1 LGDDLL
7 HQVLGPI
14 PDAGELVRITSRLL
28 AAVVLGAVV
37 GIQREIESKPAGL
50 RTHILVTLAAA
61 IFVMV
66 PLEAGMLL
74 GDLSRV
80 IQGVATG
87 IGFIGA
93 GAILKL
99 HQDREIHGLTT
110 AATLWMATAI
120 GIAIGLGH
128 VLVAAL
134 SVVLTWVV
142 LHAMVRVDGW
152 IAQSHTHGRRVKGAP
167 GTRATQRP
175 PR

>member
-1 LGDDLL
+1 MNELVNVL
-7 HQVLGPI
+7 LGPV
-14 PDAGELVRITSRLL
+14 PDGEQLVRISARLL

-37 GIQREIESKPAGL
+37 GVQRELESKPAGL
-50 RTHILVTLAAA
+50 RTHVLVTLAAA
-61 IFVMV
+61 IFVIV
-66 PLEAGMLL
+66 PLEVGMPI

-99 HQDREIHGLTT
+99 YQDREIHGLTT

-120 GIAIGLGH
+120 GIAVGLGY

-134 SVVLTWVV
+134 SVGLTWIV
-142 LHAMVRVDGW
+142 LSVMVRIDAW
-152 IAQSHTHGRRVKGAP
+152 ITSSQSRAEDYSRGAAE
-167 GTRATQRP
+167 RASKV
-175 PR
+175 PRY